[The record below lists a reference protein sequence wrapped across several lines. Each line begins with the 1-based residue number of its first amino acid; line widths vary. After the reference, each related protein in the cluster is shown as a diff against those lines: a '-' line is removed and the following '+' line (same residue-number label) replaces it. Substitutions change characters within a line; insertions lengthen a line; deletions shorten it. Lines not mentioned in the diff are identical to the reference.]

1 MTTIFSRIIQGEL
14 PCRKVFE
21 NERIIAFWDIAPQA
35 PVHILIV
42 SKKELKSL
50 QEAKEKD
57 QLLLGEMLLIAT
69 EIAHDLDIQEGYRL
83 LTNIGSDA
91 GQVIHHLHF
100 HLLGGRVLGH
110 IA

>member
-1 MTTIFSRIIQGEL
+1 MTTVFSRIIKGEL
-14 PCRKVFE
+14 FCKKVFE
-21 NERIIAFWDIAPQA
+21 NERVIAFWDIAPQA

-42 SKKELKSL
+42 PKKELKSL
-50 QEAKEKD
+50 QDAKKED
-57 QLLLGEMLLIAT
+57 QELLGEMALIAT
-69 EIAHDLDIQEGYRL
+69 KIAHDLDIQDGYRL

-100 HLLGGRVLGH
+100 HLLGGRVLRD

>member
-1 MTTIFSRIIQGEL
+1 MTTIFSRIIKGEL

-21 NERIIAFWDIAPQA
+21 NERVIAFWDIAPQA